1 MSNES
6 LKSPRRCSG
15 RSFVMGLLLGAAAG
29 AAAGL
34 LLAPKPGSELLGE
47 LKSKVNKTHG
57 QAGKVADEGST
68 QIKASA
74 GDLGT
79 LINAKLALLKQAFEA
94 GRQAAR
100 AKHQQLNKLET
111 VEAAREASSHG

>member
-6 LKSPRRCSG
+6 HNSKRRFSG
-15 RSFVMGLLLGAAAG
+15 SSFFWGLLLGAAAG

-34 LLAPKPGSELLGE
+34 LLAPKPGAELLGE
-47 LKSKVNKTHG
+47 LKAKVSNTQG

-68 QIKASA
+68 QLKTRA

-79 LINAKLALLKQAFEA
+79 IISAKLALVKQAFEA
-94 GRQAAR
+94 GKQAAR
-100 AKHQQLNKLET
+100 AKHQQLSKLET
-111 VEAAREASSHG
+111 VEAAREASTHG